1 MAENKTIDFNILA
14 ADCLVATDA
23 DSETVLDRLN
33 NIKTKYSDIA
43 LIAIFNYFLKIEYR
57 PEVLIY
63 LIRELDKFK
72 DSTSLEP
79 LTNLLLMKDRTP
91 NADYTKDQ
99 YTNVRVLCAKAISN
113 LKNHSSVHTFLY
125 CLNDKNEN
133 YKVRL
138 SCADALGRLGDKYA
152 VTSLMDVVSDEEEKS
167 VYIRESAAVALGLIG
182 DLRAVDSLVSILE
195 TKNGLM
201 DKFTYLKE
209 KVVEAICKLNPNN
222 DRVYKA
228 LKNSLADENPQVR
241 INAIEAL
248 MDSEYPDAPELI
260 EKMLFDTDEEVQQNA
275 VIALYNIGGEDILNK
290 IINQPEYSE
299 NCKQEAKNILE
310 EENECSE
317 SEDSVE

>member
-1 MAENKTIDFNILA
+1 MPDNKSLDFNIIA
-14 ADCLVATDA
+14 SDCLIATDT
-23 DSETVLDRLN
+23 DSKEVIDLLN
-33 NIKTKYSDIA
+33 GLKSQYSDIE
-43 LIAIFNYFLKIEYR
+43 LIAMFNYFLKIEYR
-57 PEVLIY
+57 PDVLTY
-63 LIRELDKFK
+63 LIKELDRFK
-72 DSTSLEP
+72 DSSSLEP

-91 NADYTKDQ
+91 NADYAKDQ

-113 LKNHSSVHTFLY
+113 LKDHSSVHTFLY

-138 SCADALGRLGDKYA
+138 SCADALGKLGDKYA
-152 VTSLMDVVSDEEEKS
+152 VTTLMDVVSDEEEKS

-195 TKNGLM
+195 TKNGIM

-228 LKNSLADENPQVR
+228 LKNSLSDENPQVR

-248 MDSEYPDAPELI
+248 MDYENNEAVQLI
-260 EKMLFDTDEEVQQNA
+260 ENMLEDPDEEVQRNA
-275 VIALYNIGGEDILNK
+275 VIALFNIKGEDILTQ
-290 IINQPEYSE
+290 IINSEKYSE
-299 NCKQEAKNILE
+299 ICKKEAQNILE
-310 EENECSE
+310 DENAYDENE
-317 SEDSVE
+317 